1 MTLNQEIV
9 EYLEKRASSGLPEIW
24 EAPVF
29 TLRKNL
35 ENRPNLS
42 GEPENIYEVE
52 HRFIAGPTAELPIRI
67 YRPHWHKPLPA
78 LIYFIGGGWVL
89 NSLDIYEQAL
99 RSLANKGQFIV
110 IAVNY
115 QKAPEHPFP
124 IPFDDC
130 YETLLW
136 VRDRADSLGIDIN
149 QIGVAGDSA
158 GGNLA
163 AAVSLKARDTGDLK
177 LAFQALIYP
186 CLDPEMNY
194 ESAKVNGTGYGLS
207 TKSMQTFWNL
217 YLSKK
222 TDLKDPYASP
232 VKAKN
237 LSGVA
242 PAIIITAEFDPL
254 LDDGYNY
261 AQMLKR
267 DGVQTIYYE
276 YPGMIHGF
284 FSLAGVTPVAI
295 EAQQRLADE
304 INALLID

>member
-1 MTLNQEIV
+1 M
-9 EYLEKRASSGLPEIW
+9 
-24 EAPVF
+24 
-29 TLRKNL
+29 
-35 ENRPNLS
+35 
-42 GEPENIYEVE
+42 
-52 HRFIAGPTAELPIRI
+52 
-67 YRPHWHKPLPA
+67 
-78 LIYFIGGGWVL
+78 
-89 NSLDIYEQAL
+89 
-99 RSLANKGQFIV
+99 
-110 IAVNY
+110 
-115 QKAPEHPFP
+115 
-124 IPFDDC
+124 
-130 YETLLW
+130 
-136 VRDRADSLGIDIN
+136 
-149 QIGVAGDSA
+149 AGDSA

-163 AAVSLKARDTGDLK
+163 AAVSLKARDTGDIK

-194 ESAKVNGTGYGLS
+194 ESANVNGTGYGLS

-232 VKAKN
+232 VKAKS